1 MLDAYSTSFA
11 SWIDDLDLPSS
22 LPSLPTTDVLGKL
35 SNFSF
40 VNEGTFDWMKNR
52 DFMVGE
58 MLKEEGL
65 SAVHPVILI
74 PVSEHGGSSGT

>member
-1 MLDAYSTSFA
+1 M
-11 SWIDDLDLPSS
+11 
-22 LPSLPTTDVLGKL
+22 PSLPRTDVLSKL

-52 DFMVGE
+52 DFEVGE
-58 MLKEEGL
+58 MLREEGL

-74 PVSEHGGSSGT
+74 PVSIGEGRGGEREKRDD